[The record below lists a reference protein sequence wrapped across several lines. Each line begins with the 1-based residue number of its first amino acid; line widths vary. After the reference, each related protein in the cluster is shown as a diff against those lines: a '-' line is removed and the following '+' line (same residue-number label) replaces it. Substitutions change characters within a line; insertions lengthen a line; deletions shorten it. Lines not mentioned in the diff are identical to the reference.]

1 MERLY
6 QLVLLFG
13 AVVCFLGA
21 APPSAAKDYCSLRV
35 RVLAPNGQRPEVRV
49 TVREISGRKLEKRQ
63 GFSEDL
69 EFCDLGIEPVT
80 VVVGLKGCN
89 QIVINDVPLS
99 WQEPY
104 TLKVTYDYEP
114 CMQEKPPPPKP
125 VCEVLFRVA
134 GADEK
139 WIDNAIVKIDEP
151 ALPQSQTDK
160 AGRAF
165 VIVGL
170 NERLRGSVS
179 APGYSQKEFSFV
191 CSETPHE
198 EVVKLMKK

>member
-6 QLVLLFG
+6 KLVLVLG
-13 AVVCFLGA
+13 SATYFLCV
-21 APPSAAKDYCSLRV
+21 APPLVGQDYCSLRV
-35 RVLAPNGQRPEVRV
+35 RVLAANGRRPEALVSV
-49 TVREISGRKLEKRQ
+49 QEKNGRKIEREQ
-63 GFSEDL
+63 GISKDV

-89 QIVINDVPLS
+89 QVVINDVPLS

-104 TLKVTYDYEP
+104 TLKVIHDYES
-114 CMQEKPPPPKP
+114 CMREEGPPPKP
-125 VCEVLFRVA
+125 VCKVLLRVA
-134 GADEK
+134 GPDEK
-139 WIDNAIVKIDEP
+139 WIDKAIVKIDEP
-151 ALPQSQTDK
+151 ALPQRQTDS

-179 APGYSQKEFSFV
+179 APGYAPKEFSFV
-191 CSETPHE
+191 CSESPHE
-198 EVVKLMKK
+198 LILNLTKK